1 VGVERGVAEWIA
13 EARCWVLRNRARLTG
28 FVPGGLGLFLLGHG
42 HTREGVVGGW
52 GRPSINRRG
61 GSCSGCVV
69 SLGLGFF
76 LVGVGLWLV
85 FLPVF

>member
-1 VGVERGVAEWIA
+1 MGVERGVAEWIA

-61 GSCSGCVV
+61 VLALGVLFPWGWGSS
-69 SLGLGFF
+69 
-76 LVGVGLWLV
+76 W
-85 FLPVF
+85 